1 MINVN
6 KGRVEVKG
14 DRVTILA
21 EMAVLISSLEE
32 SGIKLEDILSLY
44 AKFVAFNVEDKSE
57 VGE

>member
-32 SGIKLEDILSLY
+32 SGIK
-44 AKFVAFNVEDKSE
+44 SE

>member
-14 DRVTILA
+14 DGVTILA

-32 SGIKLEDILSLY
+32 SGIELEDILSSY
-44 AKFVAFNVEDKSE
+44 ARFVAFNVDDKSE